1 MVDTSNPSAMP
12 PPAPRL
18 LGPFELRRLL
28 GKSER
33 SMVWQVV
40 DTRDRQNLLLVLP
53 RQRPAD
59 VAAWLQAARQVARIE
74 HPGLVPPVE
83 VGCLDSMPYLTYPRG
98 WGLTVTE
105 RLVGH
110 KAPAGIEA
118 ARWLERSLQGLGTA
132 HDAGVTHGDLQP
144 FMLLLAE
151 DGRAGLM
158 GLGLLGGQWA
168 ATPEGRQRRQGEA
181 LEDVLCMGLLANRL
195 VGGRAPLECTDTR
208 ETLLRMPP
216 HGPEFVRLGFEQT
229 HPVDDALRAI
239 LNRATA
245 SQPSQRYLQAWAFA
259 RALEGWRERA
269 QNPEGGVVA
278 QLLDR
283 LRRFGGLPVTRPEA
297 VRSVQAGGLD
307 KRHSKE
313 LSALVMQDLALTVE
327 VLRRVNLAR
336 RREGGSGQAAILD
349 VDRALAL
356 MGLGE
361 LGAAAS
367 ALRPWPGLLAPERV
381 LDLRLALARA
391 HKAAEVALRLVP
403 AAYDPEVVRLVALTQ
418 NLGRLLAL
426 YHLSEES
433 LQIERLQQTPE
444 PTPDA
449 PHPKGMSE
457 RQAAFAVLG
466 CELDDLSAAAVRHWG
481 LGEELEQM
489 VRRPDPEQAVPH
501 GGTDLEG
508 LRLSCAMANEL
519 VAMLAQRDLKKRRV
533 GLEGI
538 TRRYARAVGLGL
550 EAVLAAVY
558 PESAQAAVQH
568 TLA

>member
-1 MVDTSNPSAMP
+1 MVDPSTTS
-12 PPAPRL
+12 PAPAPAPKL

-53 RQRPAD
+53 RQRPHD
-59 VAAWLQAARQVARIE
+59 VAAWLQAARQAARIE

-83 VGCLDSMPYLTYPRG
+83 VGCLDAMPYLTYPRA

-110 KAPAGIEA
+110 KAPAGVEA

-132 HDAGVTHGDLQP
+132 HDAGLTHGDLQP
-144 FMLLLAE
+144 YMLLLGE

-158 GLGLLGGQWA
+158 GLGLLGARWE

-181 LEDVLCMGLLANRL
+181 LDDVLCIGLLANRL

-216 HGPEFVRLGFEQT
+216 HGPDFVRLGFEPT

-245 SQPSQRYLQAWAFA
+245 SQPAQRYLQAWAFA
-259 RALEGWRERA
+259 RALEGWRDRA
-269 QNPEGGVVA
+269 QNPEGGAVA

-283 LRRFGGLPVTRPEA
+283 LKRFGGLPVTRPEA
-297 VRSVQAGGLD
+297 VRSVQAGGLES
-307 KRHSKE
+307 RHTKE
-313 LSALVMQDLALTVE
+313 LAGLVLQDLALTLE

-349 VDRALAL
+349 VERALAL

-361 LGAAAS
+361 LGSAAS

-391 HKAAEVALRLVP
+391 HKAAEVSLRLAP
-403 AAYDPEVVRLVALTQ
+403 AGYDPEVVRLVALTQ

-426 YHLSEES
+426 YHLPDES
-433 LQIERLQQTPE
+433 QQIERLMQVPE
-444 PTPDA
+444 PTSDFPN
-449 PHPKGMSE
+449 PRGLSE

-466 CELDDLSAAAVRHWG
+466 CELDDLGVAAVRHWG
-481 LGEELEQM
+481 LGEELEQLA
-489 VRRPDPEQAVPH
+489 RRPDPEQPVPH
-501 GGTDLEG
+501 GSGDLEG
-508 LRLSCAMANEL
+508 LRLVCAMANEL
-519 VAMLAQRDLKKRRV
+519 MTVVALRDLKKRRL
-533 GLEGI
+533 GLEMV
-538 TRRYARAVGLGL
+538 TRRYARTVGLGL
-550 EAVLAAVY
+550 EAVLGAVY